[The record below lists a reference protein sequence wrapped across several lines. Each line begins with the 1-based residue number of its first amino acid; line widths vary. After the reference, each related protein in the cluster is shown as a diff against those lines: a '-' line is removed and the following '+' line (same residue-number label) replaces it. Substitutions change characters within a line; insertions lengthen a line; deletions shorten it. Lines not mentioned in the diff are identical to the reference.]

1 MLTAGRGKKMKN
13 SELKREK
20 ENHPVLEGALRRRAR
35 DGAIGCAEAMEIA
48 AELGESPLAVGRMLE
63 ALGIRLGRCQLGI
76 LGCIH
81 PQNKTVQAAPEV
93 SPELE
98 GEIRKALERECLPC
112 AKAWQIA
119 QQRNLPRMA
128 VSSACEFLKIRI
140 KPCQFGLF

>member
-1 MLTAGRGKKMKN
+1 MKN
-13 SELKREK
+13 GELKKQK
-20 ENHPVLEGALRRRAR
+20 EDNPVLAGALRRRTR

-48 AELGESPLAVGRMLE
+48 VELGESPLAVGRMLD
-63 ALGIRLGRCQLGI
+63 ALGIRLGQCQLGI

-81 PQNKTVQAAPEV
+81 PQNKTVQAATAV

-119 QQRNLPRMA
+119 QQGNHPRMA